1 MSYSTAP
8 VSFDSLPFLEELYL
22 AWKRSPGDVDTELA
36 AYFAQLEAER
46 PLARLASSPER
57 DDAKALR
64 LFELV
69 EAYRTFG
76 HRDAA
81 LDPLS
86 GPPPLRP
93 EMQPQAFGFTDADLD
108 RTFDVAGLFGQ
119 QKATLREVLEK
130 LRNTYCRYIGVE
142 FMHIDAP
149 EIRRWLSDR
158 MESTQNR
165 VTLSREQQLR
175 MLTLLTKAE
184 TFEHFLQAKFLGAK
198 RFSLEGGETLIP
210 LMDQIIDESSAAG
223 VTDIVIGMAHRGRL
237 NVLANVIGKP
247 PSAIFREFNEL
258 DHERML
264 GKGDV
269 KYHLGFSADRVST
282 SGNQVH
288 LSLAFN
294 PSHLEAI
301 YPVVE
306 GRVRAKQDRLSKGDR
321 QKGLALVIHGDASF
335 AAQGIVAECLNFSE
349 LPGYTTGGTLH
360 VIVNNQVGFTTPPE
374 QGRSTAYCTNVARM
388 LDVPIFHVNGED
400 PESVAQVVRLAVEFR
415 HTFNKDVVI
424 DMYCYRKWGHNE
436 GDEPRF
442 TQPEMY
448 AKIDKRAGV
457 RAEYLGHLVDTG
469 LITEADAKEIQDEVR
484 AHLDAELARSPDLVD
499 NSNSMLTELWKRYSG
514 GKDADC
520 PEVPTGVAKETL
532 VDVGRRMITPP
543 EGFEPHPKLVRGV
556 LKDRLDMLE
565 GRRPVDWAFAEM
577 LAFGTLVNEGNRVR
591 LSGQDVCRG
600 TFSSRHSVMYD
611 HRNENAWVPPL
622 SVAREESAFEVRN
635 SPLSEFGVLGFEYGY
650 SLDRPDALVIWEAQF
665 GDFANGGQVILDQ
678 FLSSAEDK
686 WQRLSGLVLLLP
698 HGFEGQGPEHSSA
711 RLERFLTMSA
721 EDNWQVCNLTTAA
734 QIFHALRRQV
744 VRPWRK
750 PLVVM
755 TPKSGLRTYT
765 SSIDELVSGSFQKL
779 IGDAEVDPNN
789 VTRVLLCSG
798 KVYYD
803 LVKERAARKL
813 EDVAIV
819 RLEQIYPYPAQELAD
834 ELDRYPNLTK
844 LTWVQEEPWNM
855 GAWFYLRAR
864 EHASRKALPVPLE
877 CVSRPESAS
886 PATGSHSAH
895 KIEQRTLIE
904 QAFQSDA
911 DGLRAAR

>member
-1 MSYSTAP
+1 MSHSNAP
-8 VSFDSLPFLEELYL
+8 VSFDSLPFLEDLYL
-22 AWKRSPGDVDTELA
+22 AWRQDPRSVDADVA
-36 AYFAQLEAER
+36 AYFGALDTAL
-46 PLARLASSPER
+46 PARRTPARADE
-57 DDAKALR
+57 DAVKELR

-76 HRDAA
+76 HRDAQ
-81 LDPLS
+81 LDPLTGS
-86 GPPPLRP
+86 PTPRP
-93 EMQPQAFGFTDADLD
+93 ELQPAAFGFTDADLD
-108 RTFDVAGLFGQ
+108 RTFNVDGLFDQ

-149 EIRRWLSDR
+149 EIQRWLAQR
-158 MESTQNR
+158 MEATQNR
-165 VTLSREQQLR
+165 VTLERDHQLR
-175 MLTLLTKAE
+175 LLRHLTKAE

-210 LMDQIIDESSAAG
+210 LVDQIIEESAARG
-223 VTDIVIGMAHRGRL
+223 VAEIVIGMAHRGRL
-237 NVLANVIGKP
+237 NMLANVIGKP
-247 PSAIFREFNEL
+247 ASAIFREFNEL
-258 DHERML
+258 DHKRML

-269 KYHLGFSADRVST
+269 KYHLGFSADRVT
-282 SGNQVH
+282 TDGHKVH

-306 GRVRAKQDRLSKGDR
+306 GRVRAKQDRLAKGDR
-321 QKGLALVIHGDASF
+321 QKGLALVIHGDAAF
-335 AAQGIVAECLNFSE
+335 AGQGIVAECLNFSE

-360 VIVNNQVGFTTPPE
+360 VVVNNQVGFTTPTN
-374 QGRSTAYCTNVARM
+374 QGRSTVYATNVARM
-388 LDVPIFHVNGED
+388 LDIPIFHVNGED

-442 TQPEMY
+442 TQPGMY
-448 AKIDKRAGV
+448 ALIDQRKGV
-457 RAEYLGHLVDTG
+457 RAAYLEHLVATG
-469 LITEADAKEIQDEVR
+469 LITEADAEKIHDEVR
-484 AHLDAELARSPDLVD
+484 AHLDKELARSQELVD
-499 NSNSMLTELWKRYSG
+499 NSVSMLTELWRNYKG
-514 GKDADC
+514 GRGEDC
-520 PEVPTGVAKETL
+520 PEVPTGVALDTL
-532 VDVGRRMITPP
+532 VDVGRRMTQPP
-543 EGFEPHPKLVRGV
+543 EGFQAHPKLIRGV
-556 LKDRLDMLE
+556 LKDRLDMIE

-577 LAFGTLVNEGNRVR
+577 LAFGTLVREGTRVR

-600 TFSSRHSVMYD
+600 TFSSRHSVIYD
-611 HRNENAWVPPL
+611 HRDETPWVVPL
-622 SVAREESAFEVRN
+622 SAGGEGAFEVRN
-635 SPLSEFGVLGFEYGY
+635 SPLSEYGVLGFEYGY
-650 SLDRPDALVIWEAQF
+650 SLDRPDALVLWEAQF
-665 GDFANGGQVILDQ
+665 GDFTNGGQIVLDQ

-686 WQRLSGLVLLLP
+686 WQRLSGLVMLLP

-721 EDNWQVCNLTTAA
+721 EENWQVCNLTTAA

-750 PLVVM
+750 PLVIM

-765 SSIDELVSGSFQKL
+765 SSLDELVNGSFQKL
-779 IGDAEVDPNN
+779 IGDPDVDPAK
-789 VTRVLLCSG
+789 VKRVLLCSG

-803 LVKERAARKL
+803 LLKERTDRGTD
-813 EDVAIV
+813 DVAIV
-819 RLEQIYPYPAQELAD
+819 RLEQIYPYPHAELME
-834 ELDRYPNLTK
+834 ELERYPNLQR
-844 LTWVQEEPWNM
+844 LVWVQEEPWNM

-877 CVSRPESAS
+877 CVARPESAS
-886 PATGSHSAH
+886 PATGSNTAH
-895 KIEQRTLIE
+895 KIEQRNLIE
-904 QAFQSDA
+904 QAFQGESER
-911 DGLRAAR
+911 LRTVK